1 MTDRAALRLLVLAA
15 LGYAWGAFTNGLP
28 APSDPAAFWVAN
40 LCAPYVILPFLAG
53 SWGFRAPGAA
63 LAGAL
68 VAGAAIA
75 GFYGFLTVGDVTNSQ
90 LDLAV
95 NVTARDVVIE
105 AYRRWLGTFL
115 LGTPGGIPWLT
126 IGIVVGAVAG
136 YLGFAWRARAATW
149 AAVGVLALLLVEPA
163 LYVLLATVVPIGPD
177 YALDGGNLAVWG
189 AEALVGMVAI
199 ALVARSRPRAA
210 AAPVP

>member
-1 MTDRAALRLLVLAA
+1 VTGRPAVRLLLLAIA
-15 LGYAWGAFTNGLP
+15 GDAWGAFTNGLP
-28 APSDPAAFWVAN
+28 APSDPATFWVAN
-40 LCAPYVILPFLAG
+40 VCAPYVILPFLAG

-63 LAGAL
+63 LAGA
-68 VAGAAIA
+68 VVTGAAIA

-115 LGTPGGIPWLT
+115 LGVPGGIPWLT

-136 YLGFAWRARAATW
+136 GLGYVWRVRAATW
-149 AAVGVLALLLVEPA
+149 AAVVVMALLAVEPV
-163 LYVLLATVVPIGPD
+163 LYLLLAAVVPVGPD
-177 YALDGGNLAVWG
+177 YALSGPNLAIWG
-189 AEALVGMVAI
+189 AEAVVGLIAI
-199 ALVARSRPRAA
+199 ALVARTRPRAHA
-210 AAPVP
+210 AVA

>member
-1 MTDRAALRLLVLAA
+1 MTDRAAVRLLVLAA
-15 LGYAWGAFTNGLP
+15 VGYAWGAFSNGLP
-28 APSDPAAFWVAN
+28 APSDPASFWVAN

-63 LAGAL
+63 IAGAV

-95 NVTARDVVIE
+95 SVTARNVVID
-105 AYRRWLGTFL
+105 AYRRWFGTFL

-126 IGIVVGAVAG
+126 IGIVVGSCSGV
-136 YLGFAWRARAATW
+136 LGSVWRRRGATW
-149 AAVGVLALLLVEPA
+149 AAIGVVGLLVVEPA
-163 LYVLLATVVPIGPD
+163 LYLLLASAVPVGPA
-177 YALDGGNLAVWG
+177 YGLSGANLAIWG
-189 AEALVGMVAI
+189 AEALVGAAAI
-199 ALVARSRPRAA
+199 VLVARTRPREAVVA
-210 AAPVP
+210 